1 VPFVF
6 SGSHISDHNLRME
19 ILFTT
24 IASALAGFVDSIVG
38 GGGLILLPA
47 LFAAYPT
54 APPATLLGTNKSA
67 SVWGTAFATWQY
79 SRRVQVSWTALMPAA
94 AATML
99 AAFAGAWLVTLVS
112 PDFLRRLLP
121 LVLLGVLI
129 YTLKRKDMG
138 REHTPRFHGRSEL
151 WATAMV
157 GLTIGFYDGF
167 FGPGTGSFFVFVMV
181 RWLGYDFLNASVAA
195 KLLNLSS
202 NIAALIL
209 FTYKG
214 HVWWHMAL
222 PLALAN
228 VAGSLLGTRMA
239 LQHGAAFV
247 RGMFIVVVTALIC
260 KTSYDAFLR

>member
-1 VPFVF
+1 
-6 SGSHISDHNLRME
+6 ME
-19 ILFTT
+19 IFFTT
-24 IASALAGFVDSIVG
+24 LASALAGFVDAIVG

-47 LFAAYPT
+47 LFAAYPAAT
-54 APPATLLGTNKSA
+54 PATLLGTNKSA

-79 SRRVQVSWTALMPAA
+79 SRRVQVNWAALLPAT

-99 AAFAGAWLVTLVS
+99 ASFAGAWWVTLVS
-112 PDFLRRLLP
+112 PEFLRRLLP
-121 LVLLGVLI
+121 VVLLAVLI
-129 YTLKRKDMG
+129 YTLMRKDMG
-138 REHTPRFHGRSEL
+138 REHLPRFHGRTEL
-151 WATAMV
+151 LATSAM

-167 FGPGTGSFFVFVMV
+167 FGPGTGSFFVFVLV

-202 NIAALIL
+202 NIAALVL

-239 LQHGAAFV
+239 LKHGAGFV
-247 RGMFIVVVTALIC
+247 RAMFIVVVSALIC

>member
-1 VPFVF
+1 VPFALVGPF
-6 SGSHISDHNLRME
+6 FTDHNLNME

-24 IASALAGFVDSIVG
+24 LASALAGFVDSIVG

-54 APPATLLGTNKSA
+54 ATPATLLGTNKSA

-79 SRRVQVSWTALMPAA
+79 SRRVQVRWASLLPAA

-99 AAFAGAWLVTLVS
+99 ASFAGAWLVTLVS
-112 PDFLRRLLP
+112 AEFLRRLLP
-121 LVLLGVLI
+121 AVLLAVLI
-129 YTLKRKDMG
+129 YTLIRKDMG
-138 REHTPRFHGRSEL
+138 RHHAPRYQGRAEL
-151 WATAMV
+151 LATASI

-167 FGPGTGSFFVFVMV
+167 FGPGTGSFFVFLLV

-202 NIAALIL
+202 NIAALAL

-222 PLALAN
+222 PMALAN
-228 VAGSLLGTRMA
+228 VVGSLVGTRMA
-239 LQHGAAFV
+239 LKHGAGFV
-247 RGMFIVVVTALIC
+247 RAMFIVVVSALIC